1 MHDYLKKFL
10 LNELSVFVVGG
21 SGLIGSEICD
31 AVTCAGANTIVLD
44 KIKITNKKIKNS
56 TSLIWRKFD
65 CSNHTILSH
74 AMSSLMKLQPDK
86 QLVSIGV

>member
-21 SGLIGSEICD
+21 SGLIGSEICN

-44 KIKITNKKIKNS
+44 KIKITNKKINNS

-65 CSNHTILSH
+65 CSNLNNLEKQFLNILNH
-74 AMSSLMKLQPDK
+74 LSL
-86 QLVSIGV
+86 